1 MKTMK
6 TVCIYSYGG
15 PEVLVYRDAPRP
27 HPGAGEVLV
36 RVHAAGINPVDW
48 KIREGHLKEM
58 LHHTFPLVL
67 GWDLSGVIE
76 GIGPGLTRL
85 KAGDEVFS
93 RPDISR
99 DGAYA
104 EFIVIKETEV
114 ALKPKSIDH
123 IHAAALPLAGLTAWQ
138 TLFDAAALSSGQRV
152 LIHAAAGGVGHI
164 AVQLAK
170 WKGAHVIGTAA
181 AKNHDFLRKL
191 GVDQAVD
198 YDTERFEEAVQPVD
212 VVLDTMGGEVQTRS
226 WKVVKRGGILVSIA
240 SPPSVEIAARQGVR
254 QAFVFTHPNAAQL
267 AEIAKLA
274 DADKVKAVVETI
286 LPLSDAT
293 RGQEL
298 SERGHQRGKI
308 VLRVAGAR
316 GPSDGI
322 LDETHNLCSI
332 T

>member
-6 TVCIYSYGG
+6 AVCIYSYGG
-15 PEVLVYRDAPRP
+15 PGVLVYEDAPRP
-27 HPGAGEVLV
+27 HPAAGEVLV

-67 GWDLSGVIE
+67 GWDVSGVIE
-76 GIGPGLTRL
+76 ALGSGLTRL
-85 KAGDEVFS
+85 KLGDEVFS

-104 EFIVIKETEV
+104 EFIVIKESEV

-123 IHAAALPLAGLTAWQ
+123 IHAAALPLAGLTSWQ
-138 TLFDAAALSSGQRV
+138 TLFDAGGLAAGQRV

-181 AKNHDFLRKL
+181 ARNHDWLRQL
-191 GVDQAVD
+191 GVDQVID

-212 VVLDTMGGEVQTRS
+212 VILDTMGGDTQARS
-226 WKVVKRGGILVSIA
+226 WKVLKRGGILVSIA
-240 SPPSVEIAARQGVR
+240 GQPSAEIAAAHGVR
-254 QAFVFTHPNAAQL
+254 QAFVFTQPNAAQL
-267 AEIAKLA
+267 AEISQLA
-274 DADKVKAVVETI
+274 DAQKLKAIVETI

-298 SERGHQRGKI
+298 SERGHTRGKI
-308 VLRVAGAR
+308 VLRV
-316 GPSDGI
+316 I
-322 LDETHNLCSI
+322 
-332 T
+332 